1 MLLGSI
7 EAGGTKFVCA
17 IGDKNFN
24 IIEKASFPTTTPSE
38 TMALVFDFFDQYVL
52 ELKAIGVGSFGP
64 IDVDKN
70 SETYGYITNTPKI
83 AWQQFNFIGAIEE
96 KYNIPVAWTTDVN
109 ASALGEAKTGSGK
122 NKKSVAYFTIGT
134 GIGGGVIQDNMIIEG
149 ITHPEMGHL
158 LVRRHPDDKFEGSCP
173 FHQDCLEGMACGP
186 AIEQRLGTKG
196 QDVSSNN
203 PFWDIE
209 AYYIA
214 QMVYNVT
221 INFAPS
227 VVVLGGGVMKQ
238 DDMLNK
244 VRKNFSKLLNEY
256 RPIPAL
262 EDYVVLPELEDNAAT
277 IGCFALADKITS
289 EALKIKVL

>member
-17 IGDKNFN
+17 IGDQDFN
-24 IIEKASFPTTTPSE
+24 IIEKVSFPTTTPSE
-38 TMALVFDFFDQYVL
+38 TMAHVYDFFDQYAS
-52 ELKAIGVGSFGP
+52 ELTAIGVGSFGP

-70 SETYGYITNTPKI
+70 SDTYGYITNTPKL
-83 AWQQFNFIGAIEE
+83 AWQHFNFVGVIKE

-109 ASALGEAKTGSGK
+109 ASALGEAKTGAGK

-134 GIGGGVIQDNMIIEG
+134 GIGGGVIQDDMIIEG

-158 LVRRHPDDKFEGSCP
+158 LVRRHPDDKFAGNCP

-186 AIEQRLGTKG
+186 AIEQRLGMKG
-196 QDVSSNN
+196 QQVSSDD
-203 PFWDIE
+203 PFWKIE

-214 QMVYNVT
+214 QMIYNVT

-227 VVVLGGGVMKQ
+227 VVILGGGVMKQ
-238 DDMLNK
+238 EDMLNK
-244 VRKNFSKLLNEY
+244 VRNTFKTLLNDY

-262 EDYVVLPELEDNAAT
+262 EDYIVLPELEDNAAT
-277 IGCFALADKITS
+277 IGCFALAEGVAS
-289 EALKIKVL
+289 E